1 MFVIYIYIYIYT
13 HFWKEYAERS
23 NFFIIF
29 VTNKLFKILFTK
41 RKLIRYYS
49 CFNIHIV
56 YRNRTYIDENY
67 ILQFECHEFL

>member
-1 MFVIYIYIYIYT
+1 MYIMSFIYT
-13 HFWKEYAERS
+13 HFGKEYAERS

-41 RKLIRYYS
+41 KKLIRYYS

-56 YRNRTYIDENY
+56 YLNITYIY
-67 ILQFECHEFL
+67 